1 MTKKKTKVAAQ
12 ASDKEK
18 PLSPEE
24 RKKLENRV
32 KAAWTTDGEWNAA
45 GVLEKYTVIS
55 DQDVDALEKVLKA
68 QAEKIHNGD
77 MRQVETMLI
86 SQASAL
92 QGMFANMV
100 RRASSSNQI
109 PTIDLYMKFALRAQN
124 QCRMTLETLANIKNP
139 PVVYARQA
147 NIAQGH
153 QQINNG
159 VPEQMRA
166 REEKTIPTN
175 ELLEAHD
182 GKRLDTGAQGKAGR
196 DDLEVETVE
205 ISGSQNTRRKR
216 A

>member
-1 MTKKKTKVAAQ
+1 MTKKKTNVVEQ
-12 ASDKEK
+12 PSDKKK

-32 KAAWTTDGEWNAA
+32 KAVWTTDGEWNAA

-68 QAEKIHNGD
+68 QAEKIHDGD
-77 MRQVETMLI
+77 IRQVETMLI

-159 VPEQMRA
+159 APEQIRA

-175 ELLEAHD
+175 ELLEAQD
-182 GKRLDTGAQGKAGR
+182 GKWLDTRTKSKTGK
-196 DDLEVETVE
+196 DDPEVETVE
-205 ISGSQNTRRKR
+205 ISRNQNTRRQR